1 MFIAIGLF
9 SIENGATSSEKTIER
24 KKEVANPKKTIKK
37 YFRYS
42 NLC

>member
-9 SIENGATSSEKTIER
+9 SIENGATSSERNFLR
-24 KKEVANPKKTIKK
+24 KKESETKKHP
-37 YFRYS
+37 YQHYSRHS